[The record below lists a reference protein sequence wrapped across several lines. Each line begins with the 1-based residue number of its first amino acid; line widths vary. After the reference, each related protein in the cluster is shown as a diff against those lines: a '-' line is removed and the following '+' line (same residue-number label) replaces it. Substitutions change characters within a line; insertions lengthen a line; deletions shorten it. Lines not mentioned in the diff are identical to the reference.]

1 MKLTFRQIEIF
12 NALMTAESVT
22 SAANMLHTSQPTIS
36 RELARLE
43 QVLGFS
49 LFERVRGRLK
59 PSNAAYTLF
68 EEVKRSYIGLE
79 RIWST
84 VEDLRTDQVG
94 RLSVLTLPAFSQSLL
109 PGACL
114 KFIDTNQNVG
124 ISIAVQEPPF
134 LEQSLTYQQYD
145 LGLTENNDTPSGTR
159 LKPLLSIDEV
169 CILPNNHPLLA
180 KDIIDIRD
188 FEGQSFI
195 NLSPNDPYRIKLD
208 EDLYRLGINRKT
220 VIETPTAASVCQLV
234 SKGAGIAIINPLT
247 ALDFID
253 HGLQIRPLN
262 VSYPFTINILLPL
275 HRPFNPFLDDFI
287 TALEEEAKE
296 IKTKINQYSTNSM

>member
-12 NALMTAESVT
+12 NALMTTESVT
-22 SAANMLHTSQPTIS
+22 SAADILHTSQPTIS

-43 QVLGFS
+43 QILGFS

-59 PSNAAYTLF
+59 PSNASYTLY

-94 RLSVLTLPAFSQSLL
+94 RLSVLTLPAFAQSLL

-114 KFIDTNQNVG
+114 KFLDIHQKVG
-124 ISIAVQEPPF
+124 VSIAVQESPF
-134 LEQSLTYQQYD
+134 LEQSLSYQQYD
-145 LGLTENNDTPSGTR
+145 LGLTENTDTPSGTT
-159 LKPLLSIDEV
+159 LKPLLSVDEV
-169 CILPNNHPLLA
+169 CILPNGHPLLA
-180 KDIIDIRD
+180 KTTIDIRD
-188 FEGQSFI
+188 FEGQAFI
-195 NLSPNDPYRIKLD
+195 NLSPTDPYRIKLD
-208 EDLYRLGINRKT
+208 KELYRLGINRKT
-220 VIETPTAASVCQLV
+220 VIETPTASSVCQFV
-234 SKGAGIAIINPLT
+234 SKGAGLAIINPLT

-253 HGLQIRPLN
+253 QGLQIRPLS

-287 TALEEEAKE
+287 NALEAEVSQIKE
-296 IKTKINQYSTNSM
+296 KLRKYTNHLT

>member
-22 SAANMLHTSQPTIS
+22 SAANILHTSQPTIS

-43 QVLGFS
+43 HILGFS

-84 VEDLRTDQVG
+84 AEDLRTNQTG

-114 KFIDTNQNVG
+114 KFLDTNNNVG
-124 ISIAVQEPPF
+124 ISISVQEPPY

-145 LGLTENNDTPSGTR
+145 LGLTENNDSPSGTA
-159 LKPLLSIDEV
+159 LKPLLDIDEV
-169 CILPNNHPLLA
+169 CILPNHHPLLA
-180 KDIIDIRD
+180 KDSIDIRD
-188 FEGQSFI
+188 FEGQPFV
-195 NLSPNDPYRIKLD
+195 NLSPTDPYRIKLD
-208 EDLYRLGINRKT
+208 NELNKLGVHRKT
-220 VIETPTAASVCQLV
+220 VVETPTAASVCQLV

-247 ALDFID
+247 ALDFIG
-253 HGLQIRPLN
+253 HGLQIRPLTT
-262 VSYPFTINILLPL
+262 SYAFTINILLPL
-275 HRPFNPFLDDFI
+275 HRPFNPHLDDFI
-287 TALEEEAKE
+287 TALEAEAKE
-296 IKTKINQYSTNSM
+296 IKNKISQYTHDSR

>member
-22 SAANMLHTSQPTIS
+22 SAADMLHTSQPTIS

-84 VEDLRTDQVG
+84 VEDLRTDQIG

-114 KFIDTNQNVG
+114 KFLDIHQRVG
-124 ISIAVQEPPF
+124 VSIAVQESPF
-134 LEQSLTYQQYD
+134 LEQSLSYQQYD
-145 LGLTENNDTPSGTR
+145 LGLIENNDTPSGTT
-159 LKPLLSIDEV
+159 LKPLLSVDEV
-169 CILPNNHPLLA
+169 CILPNDHPLLA

-188 FEGQSFI
+188 FEGQAFI
-195 NLSPNDPYRIKLD
+195 NLSPTDPYRIKLD
-208 EDLYRLGINRKT
+208 QELYRLGINRKT

-275 HRPFNPFLDDFI
+275 HRPFNPHLDDFI
-287 TALEEEAKE
+287 TALEAEAKE
-296 IKTKINQYSTNSM
+296 IKNKISQYTHDSR

>member
-22 SAANMLHTSQPTIS
+22 SAADMLHTSQPTIS

-84 VEDLRTDQVG
+84 VEDLRTDQIG

-114 KFIDTNQNVG
+114 KFLDIHQRVG
-124 ISIAVQEPPF
+124 VSIAVQESPF
-134 LEQSLTYQQYD
+134 LEQSLSYQQYD
-145 LGLTENNDTPSGTR
+145 LGLTENNDTPSGTT
-159 LKPLLSIDEV
+159 LKPLLSVDEV
-169 CILPNNHPLLA
+169 CILPNDHPLLA

-188 FEGQSFI
+188 FEGQAFI
-195 NLSPNDPYRIKLD
+195 NLSPTDPYRIKLD
-208 EDLYRLGINRKT
+208 QELYRLGINRKT

-275 HRPFNPFLDDFI
+275 HRPFNPHLDDFI
-287 TALEEEAKE
+287 TALEAEAKE
-296 IKTKINQYSTNSM
+296 IKTKISQYTHDSR

>member
-22 SAANMLHTSQPTIS
+22 NAADILHTSQPTIS

-84 VEDLRTDQVG
+84 VEDLRIDQVG
-94 RLSVLTLPAFSQSLL
+94 RLSILTLPAFSQSLL

-114 KFIDTNQNVG
+114 KFLNTSKNVG
-124 ISIAVQEPPF
+124 ISISVQEPPY

-145 LGLTENNDTPSGTR
+145 LGLTENNYSPSGTT

-169 CILPNNHPLLA
+169 CILPNNHPLLT
-180 KDIIDIRD
+180 KDTIDIRD
-188 FEGQSFI
+188 FEGQPFV
-195 NLSPNDPYRIKLD
+195 NLSPTDPYRIKLD
-208 EDLYRLGINRKT
+208 EELHKLGINRKT
-220 VIETPTAASVCQLV
+220 VIETPTAASVCKLV

-262 VSYPFTINILLPL
+262 VSYPFTVNILLPL

-287 TALEEEAKE
+287 AALEEEAKE
-296 IKTKINQYSTNSM
+296 IITKINMYSAN